1 MANLRVAGSKVLKS
15 YIPELYAPR
24 MLKHFYENSIL
35 SAIFNTDYQGEFT
48 KMGETIHI
56 RKPATVEVRS
66 WKEGDRVFYPEV
78 GADDIEMT
86 IDHGSIWSF
95 KVGLLT
101 KAQVDNNMADFTSQ
115 WTQDASKQTQKYT
128 ETLCIAKIL
137 GDTLAVGNHGANAG
151 VDSGMY
157 DLGTPTNPVIIT
169 SGATGTD
176 NGVTKQ
182 NALDYIADHLSVL
195 EEQNATGDG
204 EAVSFIGPKIFRN
217 RLAKSDEFK
226 FADKN
231 GGTPSFKLGQ
241 KSIGSVFGADFY
253 STGYLRPSKL
263 IKEGKTLTVFPVI
276 ACTKRAASFALQFT
290 HTWDSELEGEVAHG
304 FRGTTAFGCK
314 LIEPRALTVG
324 YVAFN

>member
-66 WKEGDRVFYPEV
+66 WKEGDHVVYPEV

-137 GDTLAVGNHGANAG
+137 GDTLAVGNHGATAG

-157 DLGTPTNPVIIT
+157 NLGTLDNPVIIT
-169 SGATGTD
+169 STATGD
-176 NGVTKQ
+176 NKQ

-204 EAVSFIGPKIFRN
+204 EAVSFIGPKIYGN
-217 RLAKSDEFK
+217 RLKKSDEFK
-226 FADKN
+226 YADKN

-253 STGYLRPSKL
+253 STGYLRPVKNTN
-263 IKEGKTLTVFPVI
+263 GKTVFPVI